1 VGLYVESL
9 NELVQW
15 IVAALW
21 GGYTAS
27 NVLKWYWWRFNSYG
41 YFWGMMT
48 GILAAGVVPVLMPGV
63 ADLYAFPVILALSL
77 VGCVAGSLLT
87 PPDDEEVLKN
97 FYLKVRPWGFWKPV
111 YEKVAAE
118 YPGLEA
124 NRDFGRD
131 MFNVAVGI
139 AWQTSITAAGIF

>member
-1 VGLYVESL
+1 
-9 NELVQW
+9 
-15 IVAALW
+15 
-21 GGYTAS
+21 
-27 NVLKWYWWRFNSYG
+27 
-41 YFWGMMT
+41 
-48 GILAAGVVPVLMPGV
+48 
-63 ADLYAFPVILALSL
+63 
-77 VGCVAGSLLT
+77 SLLT

-139 AWQTSITAAGIF
+139 AWQTSITAAGIFLVIEEFTALLACVAVIAVTSVVLKRTWYDRLKDYPDLPAAVAEPPAQARPVTG